1 MTAMTVF
8 FPLDTVRSR
17 LQLDDN
23 RKSKDTLTMIKEL
36 IDEEGVYVLMI
47 IIVSHIN
54 CNFHRTE
61 THYTAVC
68 HLY

>member
-1 MTAMTVF
+1 MTVF

-54 CNFHRTE
+54 CNFNRPE